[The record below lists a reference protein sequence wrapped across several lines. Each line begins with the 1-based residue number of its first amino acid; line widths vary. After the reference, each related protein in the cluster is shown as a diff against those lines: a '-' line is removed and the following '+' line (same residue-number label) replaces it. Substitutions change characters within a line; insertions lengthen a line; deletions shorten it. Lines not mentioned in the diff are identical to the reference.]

1 MKLITLLKLLMPEQ
15 MVKIYTPYMGDVPD
29 FEGEAGNVPWCL
41 AEMEIDESVGIYTED
56 VFMEISLK
64 EEKVRPFPQ
73 AITVPL
79 GDACSVSTADYQH
92 KPYSFIV
99 WKHEDSSTYK

>member
-1 MKLITLLKLLMPEQ
+1 MKLIALLKLLMPEQ
-15 MVKIYTPYMGDVPD
+15 MVKIYTPHMGDVPD

-41 AEMEIDESVGIYTED
+41 AEMEIEESVGIYTED

-79 GDACSVSTADYQH
+79 GISTADY
-92 KPYSFIV
+92 P
-99 WKHEDSSTYK
+99 SSYEKQARQYK